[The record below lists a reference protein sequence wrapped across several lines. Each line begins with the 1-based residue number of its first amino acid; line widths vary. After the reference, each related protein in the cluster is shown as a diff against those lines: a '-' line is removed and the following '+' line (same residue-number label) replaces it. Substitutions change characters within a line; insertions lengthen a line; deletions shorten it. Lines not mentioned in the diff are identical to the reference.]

1 MTPHDHDH
9 HDPDLPD
16 HDHRHDHDD
25 HHHHHHDGDGHH
37 PHPHSHHPGDQQEG
51 GTRKRVT
58 LLPGDPEAHRLPL
71 DSSAAEG
78 KVLYFDAASGI
89 AGDMTVAALV
99 DLGVPFSVVTES
111 VAALELSGF
120 RLGLSRAM
128 SGALGATHFSV
139 EETSAQPERRYRDVQ
154 RILSA
159 SRLAVPVR
167 ALSERIFEKLAL
179 AEASVHRVP
188 TEDVTFHEVGAVD
201 SIVDVVASAACLVH
215 LGARVVSSPVPIGR
229 GSVRTAHGVLPLPA
243 PATLACL
250 SGVPTVPADLDAE
263 LVTPTGAAILATIA
277 TSFGRWPTMVPSR
290 VGMGAGTRAFSGRP
304 NVLRVV
310 LGEPEAVAAPSELVM
325 LEANVDDMTGE
336 LSAHAIA
343 LLMSLGALDAFAAPV
358 TMKKGRPGLVLSVL
372 CRPEQAEL
380 LSATLL
386 RETTSLG
393 VRRVAVSR
401 VERPRRV
408 VEVATRFG
416 TLPLK
421 VSEGPYGPPQVK
433 PEFDACSRAAA
444 AAGVPVREVIA
455 EALAAFARTRG

>member
-9 HDPDLPD
+9 D
-16 HDHRHDHDD
+16 HDHP
-25 HHHHHHDGDGHH
+25 HHDGE
-37 PHPHSHHPGDQQEG
+37 HPHSHSHPHSDAGNG
-51 GTRKRVT
+51 GIARTRVT
-58 LLPGDPEAHRLPL
+58 LLPGDAEAHRTPL
-71 DSSAAEG
+71 GAGAGEG

-89 AGDMTVAALV
+89 AGDMTVSALV
-99 DLGVPFSVVTES
+99 DLGVPFSVVTEA
-111 VAALELSGF
+111 VAALGLSGF
-120 RLGLSRAM
+120 RLVLSRAM
-128 SGALGATHFSV
+128 SGALGATHFAV
-139 EETSAQPERRYRDVQ
+139 EETTSQPERPYRDVLGV
-154 RILSA
+154 LSN
-159 SRLAVPVR
+159 SRLTAPVR
-167 ALSERIFEKLAL
+167 ALSERIFGKLAA

-188 TEDVTFHEVGAVD
+188 VEDVTFHEVGAID

-215 LGARVVSSPVPIGR
+215 LGARVVGSEVPIGR
-229 GSVRTAHGVLPLPA
+229 GSVRTAHGILPLPA

-250 SGVPTVPADLDAE
+250 AGVPTIPTELDAE
-263 LVTPTGAAILATIA
+263 LVTPTGAAILATVA
-277 TSFGRWPTMVPSR
+277 MSFGRWPAMVPSR
-290 VGMGAGTRAFSGRP
+290 IGTGAGTRAFSDRP

-310 LGEPEAVAAPSELVM
+310 LGEPGPLAAPSELVM

-343 LLMSLGALDAFAAPV
+343 LLLSLGALDAFAAPV
-358 TMKKGRPGLVLSVL
+358 TMKKGRPGLVLSAL

-380 LSATLL
+380 LSAALL

-416 TLPLK
+416 TIPLK
-421 VSEGPYGPPQVK
+421 VAEGPYGPPQVK

-444 AAGVPVREVIA
+444 EAGVPVREVIA
-455 EALAAFARTRG
+455 EALAAFARSGS